1 MHIRRRYL
9 STADVGRELGV
20 SVTDVEILI
29 ASGTLPAF
37 KILGE
42 WRIDR
47 ELLEQMIDSLY
58 EDAADPARADGH
70 ATAGSPSAAAPVGS
84 AGRSDTAQAG
94 RDPALPAA
102 PRCTVPPT
110 LTDRQR
116 RILKL
121 VGEAMSNAEI
131 AANLSLEISTVK
143 SHVSRILQRC
153 DLRDREQLIVLAW
166 RSGLMNEDRRRHPP
180 VTDPSSH
187 PGARRD

>member
-1 MHIRRRYL
+1 M
-9 STADVGRELGV
+9 

-58 EDAADPARADGH
+58 EDAADPPG
-70 ATAGSPSAAAPVGS
+70 ATAGSASTVAPAGPT
-84 AGRSDTAQAG
+84 GRSH
-94 RDPALPAA
+94 PAPADRYPTLPSA

-166 RSGLMNEDRRRHPP
+166 RSGLMTEDRRRHPP
-180 VTDPSSH
+180 VTDPPPH
-187 PGARRD
+187 TDPRRD